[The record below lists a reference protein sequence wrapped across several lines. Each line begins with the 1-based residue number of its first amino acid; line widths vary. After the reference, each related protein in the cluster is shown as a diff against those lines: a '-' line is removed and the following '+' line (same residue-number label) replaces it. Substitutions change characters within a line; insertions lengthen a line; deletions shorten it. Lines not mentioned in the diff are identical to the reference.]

1 MRCLLIGDAHLH
13 EGENLDD
20 VAACL
25 GFAVQTAR
33 ERNVDLAIFLGDQFD
48 RKSTPE
54 ERLVLRDVLLAM
66 PCPSILIRGNH
77 EALGDL
83 QVFAGYPDVHVFEQP
98 AIFPGELVR
107 SKCADVVVVPW
118 AEKSWL
124 AARGWTGE
132 AGDQAGARVLADLI
146 RGLVAT
152 RPHPARPFLLVG
164 HLAVGGALSSS
175 GQPLIGHGLE
185 ITLGDLVD
193 AGAAATL
200 LGHIHLPQELAPNV
214 FYAGS
219 VACVD
224 FGEEGETKR
233 IGVID
238 VGADGS
244 TDLTWLPTPC
254 RKWVTIEAGVDSGIL
269 TETCDAF
276 CGQVNP
282 PDFAGMNVR
291 YRYRCSEE
299 ESHLFDRAEIER
311 RFAGAHTL
319 KIVPE
324 IERMQRVR
332 AAEVA
337 AARTVE
343 EKLCAWGGATG
354 VEITPTHLEKLHQ
367 LESEVAQ

>member
-1 MRCLLIGDAHLH
+1 MRCLVVGDAHLH
-13 EGENLDD
+13 EGDHLDD

-25 GFAVQTAR
+25 GFAVQTAH

-98 AIFPGELVR
+98 AVVPGELVR
-107 SKCADVVVVPW
+107 SECADVVVVPW

-132 AGDQAGARVLADLI
+132 AGDQAGARALADLI

-152 RPHPARPFLLVG
+152 RPNPARPFLLVG

-175 GQPLIGHGLE
+175 GQPLIGHGIE

-219 VACVD
+219 VSCVD

-254 RKWVTIEAGVDSGIL
+254 RRWVTIEAWVDDGGPHEMAEIV
-269 TETCDAF
+269 EAEA
-276 CGQVNP
+276 
-282 PDFAGMNVR
+282 AGANVR
-291 YRYRCSEE
+291 YRYTCDESEQ
-299 ESHLFDRAEIER
+299 HLFDRAEIER

-324 IERMQRVR
+324 IERTQRVR

-343 EKLCAWGGATG
+343 EKLQAWGGATG
-354 VEITPTHLEKLHQ
+354 VEITPAHLEKLHQ
-367 LESEVAQ
+367 LESEAAR